1 MEVTKTGN
9 KKAELLTAIKGS
21 MGDGRDVINRL
32 NDFFRDCVNKLR
44 VEESKEVLLQLAE
57 AIENLQYFIEFASEL
72 KNGMACFDN
81 FGMNDDPISSENS
94 GVQIFRDLLSAMENQ
109 DWVMLADLVEYE
121 LSPLLTNEDEWMGKL
136 KEKLETYDEEANVKI
151 S

>member
-9 KKAELLTAIKGS
+9 KKAELLIAIKGS
-21 MGDGRDVINRL
+21 MDDGRDVVNRL
-32 NDFFRDCVNKLR
+32 NNYFMDCVNKLR
-44 VEESKEVLLQLAE
+44 VEQSQEVLLQLTE
-57 AIENLQYFIEFASEL
+57 AIENLQYFVEFAFEL
-72 KNGMACFDN
+72 KNGIACFDN
-81 FGMNDDPISSENS
+81 FGMNDDPISSENA

-121 LSPLLTNEDEWMGKL
+121 LSPLLKSEDEWFGL
-136 KEKLETYDEEANVKI
+136 LQNKLETYDEEADIKV

>member
-1 MEVTKTGN
+1 
-9 KKAELLTAIKGS
+9 
-21 MGDGRDVINRL
+21 
-32 NDFFRDCVNKLR
+32 
-44 VEESKEVLLQLAE
+44 
-57 AIENLQYFIEFASEL
+57 
-72 KNGMACFDN
+72 
-81 FGMNDDPISSENS
+81 
-94 GVQIFRDLLSAMENQ
+94 MENQ

>member
-21 MGDGRDVINRL
+21 MGDGRDVVNRL
-32 NDFFRDCVNKLR
+32 NIFFRDCVKELR

-72 KNGMACFDN
+72 KNGIACFDN
-81 FGMNDDPISSENS
+81 FGMADDPISSENS
-94 GVQIFRDLLSAMENQ
+94 GVQLFRDLLSAMENQ

-121 LSPLLTNEDEWMGKL
+121 LSPLLTNEDKWFEML
-136 KEKLETYDEEANVKI
+136 QEKLEAYDEEANIKV

>member
-1 MEVTKTGN
+1 MEVTKAGN
-9 KKAELLTAIKGS
+9 KKAELLIAIKGS
-21 MGDGRDVINRL
+21 MGDGRDVVNRL
-32 NDFFRDCVNKLR
+32 NNFFRDCVNKLR
-44 VEESKEVLLQLAE
+44 VEQSQEVLLQLTE

-72 KNGMACFDN
+72 KNGIACFDN
-81 FGMNDDPISSENS
+81 FGMIDDPISSEDS

-121 LSPLLTNEDEWMGKL
+121 LSPLLTKEDEWMGML
-136 KEKLETYDEEANVKI
+136 KEKLETYDEEAHIKI